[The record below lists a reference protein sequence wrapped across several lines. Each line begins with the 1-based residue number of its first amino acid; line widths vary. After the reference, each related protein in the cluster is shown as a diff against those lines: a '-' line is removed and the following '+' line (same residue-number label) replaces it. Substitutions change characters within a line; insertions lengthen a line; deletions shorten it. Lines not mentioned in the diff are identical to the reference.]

1 MIDKTFRRACAA
13 LAAAGLLTSAAACSS
28 GDSNDG
34 DGTDSSNATS
44 KDPSDM
50 MLTDSD
56 TPAGWEWSD
65 ASEIVAEGNEEDM
78 SDLLESANAVI
89 TEPEAC
95 AAIAPSAVS
104 MLAELY
110 DNPDTT
116 AAVGFLPQ
124 ADSDGGEVN
133 AMISTD
139 PENTGMAL
147 PDDMSECRTFTQHS
161 ELEPDRPEVTLLAD
175 STDAEIVGADDVHV
189 ITVVSE
195 SDSQGEG
202 NPISVVVG
210 NVEGVAFRVDAS
222 GIDEPQILMDLA
234 DRQVDRIRGNDPDAR

>member
-1 MIDKTFRRACAA
+1 MTDKTLRRTCAA
-13 LAAAGLLTSAAACSS
+13 LAAVGLLVSAVACSS
-28 GDSNDG
+28 NDSDGADGSGD
-34 DGTDSSNATS
+34 ATS
-44 KDPSDM
+44 KDPSEM

-56 TPAGWEWSD
+56 TPAGWEWGD
-65 ASEIVAEGNEEDM
+65 ASEAFGEGNEEDM

-104 MLAELY
+104 MLAALY

-116 AAVGFLPQ
+116 AAAGFLPQ

-139 PENTGMAL
+139 PEKAGMAL
-147 PDDMSECRTFTQHS
+147 PDDLSECETFTQHS
-161 ELEPDRPEVTLLAD
+161 ELEPERPAVNFQAD
-175 STDAEIVGADDVHV
+175 SSDAEIIGAEDVHV
-189 ITVVSE
+189 ITVVSD
-195 SDSQGEG
+195 SDSQGG
-202 NPISVVVG
+202 DNPVSVVVG
-210 NVEGVAFRVDAS
+210 NVDGVAFRVDAS

-234 DRQVDRIRGNDPDAR
+234 DRQVDRIRGNDPDER